1 MKLNSLD
8 LNKLHAF
15 ATVADLGGVSAAA
28 VALGRTPSAV
38 SQSVSGLERSLGVRL
53 FDRVGKRLVLT
64 RGGQALHAR
73 LRDYHGAL
81 QQTLDTLVDADGE
94 IHGLVRVGVYL
105 GFPRL
110 RLAQFLARFAAR
122 HPKVR
127 LRVVYAPQEDLTARL
142 LKNRLDAVLALRA
155 TAEASER
162 ITSTRLFEEALI
174 LVGRPRFFRRGF
186 PLTALAE
193 TPIVDYYQS
202 DPLIRRWL
210 AHHAAGRPIEP
221 TVTIWAATTDLVL
234 DLVLND
240 AGVAVLPRDVARPA
254 LRARRLVELR
264 TRGTPPLTDHI
275 WLNELRGAY
284 RDRTLTTF
292 REAVVRELG

>member
-1 MKLNSLD
+1 MKLKNLD

-15 ATVADLGGVSAAA
+15 ATVADLGGVGAAA
-28 VALGRTPSAV
+28 ATLGRTPSAV

-64 RGGQALHAR
+64 RGGRELHGR

-81 QQTLDTLVDADGE
+81 QQTIDAMVDADGE
-94 IHGLVRVGVYL
+94 IHGEVRIGVYL

-110 RLAQFLARFAAR
+110 RLARFLAGFAAR

-142 LKNRLDAVLALRA
+142 LRNRLDAVLALRA
-155 TAEASER
+155 TAEAGER
-162 ITSTRLFEEALI
+162 ITSTRLFEETLV
-174 LVGRPRFFRRGF
+174 LVGRARFFRSGF
-186 PLTALAE
+186 QLAALAE
-193 TPIVDYYQS
+193 APIVDYYQS

-210 AHHAAGRPIEP
+210 AHHAAGLAIEP
-221 TVTIWAATTDLVL
+221 VVTIWAATTDLVL

-254 LRARRLVELR
+254 LRARRLLEFR
-264 TRGTPPLTDHI
+264 TRGAPLCDHI

-284 RDRTLTTF
+284 RDRTLATF
-292 REAVVRELG
+292 REAVLRELA

>member
-1 MKLNSLD
+1 MKLKSLD

-15 ATVADLGGVSAAA
+15 ATVADLGGVGAAA
-28 VALGRTPSAV
+28 AALGRTPSAV
-38 SQSVSGLERSLGVRL
+38 SQSVSGLERALGVQL

-64 RGGQALHAR
+64 RGGQQLHGR

-81 QQTLDTLVDADGE
+81 QQTIDGLVDADGE
-94 IHGLVRVGVYL
+94 IHGLVRIGVYL

-110 RLAQFLARFAAR
+110 RLARFLARFAGR
-122 HPKVR
+122 HPRVR

-162 ITSTRLFEEALI
+162 IASTQLFEETLI
-174 LVGRPRFFRRGF
+174 LVGRSRFFRRGF
-186 PLTALAE
+186 PLAALAE
-193 TPIVDYYQS
+193 LPIVDYYQS

-210 AHHAAGRPIEP
+210 AHHAAGQEIEP

-234 DLVLND
+234 DLVLNG

-264 TRGTPPLTDHI
+264 TRGAPLSDHI
-275 WLNELRGAY
+275 WLNELHGAY

-292 REAVVRELG
+292 REAVLRELA

>member
-8 LNKLHAF
+8 LNKLHTF
-15 ATVADLGGVSAAA
+15 AAVADLGGVAAA
-28 VALGRTPSAV
+28 AAALGRTPSAV

-64 RGGQALHAR
+64 RGGQQLHGR

-81 QQTLDTLVDADGE
+81 QQTIDAMVDADGE
-94 IHGLVRVGVYL
+94 IHGQVRVGVYL

-110 RLAQFLARFAAR
+110 RLARFLARFAAR
-122 HPKVR
+122 HPRVR

-142 LKNRLDAVLALRA
+142 LKNRLDAVLALRG
-155 TAEASER
+155 TPEASER
-162 ITSTRLFEEALI
+162 IASTRLFEETLI
-174 LVGRPRFFRRGF
+174 LVGRKRFLGRGF
-186 PLTALAE
+186 QLAQLAA

-210 AHHAAGRPIEP
+210 AHHAPGQSIEP
-221 TVTIWAATTDLVL
+221 AVTIWAATTDLVL

-264 TRGTPPLTDHI
+264 TRGTPLTDHI
-275 WLNELRGAY
+275 WLNELRGGY

-292 REAVVRELG
+292 RDAVVSELG